1 MPDEPRPAG
10 SVFLSYASQDAAA
23 AERICDALRA
33 AGVQVWLDKSE
44 LRSGDAWDAQIK
56 KRIQE
61 CALFIPVISAHT
73 NARSEG
79 YFRGEWNLA
88 IRRLMNMAQDAAF
101 LVPVVI
107 DDTREANAR
116 VPEEFLQAQWTWLP
130 GGETSAEFA
139 QRVRVLSER
148 GFPATRSVGAPP
160 AREHSPTVPKK
171 RSAVIG
177 AALAA
182 TLLILGAGAW
192 WYLNGAREKPAP
204 QTTNNFAPPPHSVAV
219 LAFLNLSGDPKD
231 EYFSDGLSE
240 ELLNTLVRI
249 EKLRVA
255 ARTSSFSFKGKSVDI
270 PTVGRQLNVGAVLE
284 GSVRKV
290 GEKVRITAQLID
302 AITGYHLWSQN
313 FDREFKDII
322 ALQSEI
328 AMAVA
333 GALEIK
339 LLANAKDVQT
349 PGGTQ
354 NPKALDAFL
363 RGRAGE
369 RIQDLKNLRL
379 ALAALDEAV
388 ALDPDFANALAF
400 RGDVLA
406 QIAVSA
412 PGDAEEVRRQVE
424 DAQRSVRR
432 AAAMAPDS
440 GFVFRYLGRVLL
452 NTTSDYAAIDAALRR
467 AMLLEPGKAEALI
480 GYSNF
485 AVLMGR
491 ADALPAIERAKA
503 LDPLSK
509 SVLANLGMAQYY
521 SRRYADARASL
532 LEAKKGWDNDVTLDW
547 LALTELADGKPAA
560 ALPYCE
566 RDLTTWSNQVC
577 LAVAYQMLGRQKD
590 ANAMLKKL
598 QDELG
603 DGAAYQY
610 AQIHAQWGR
619 QAEAMKWL
627 EKAVELDD
635 PGLSSLKVDPMLDPL
650 RKIGRFQEI
659 VAGQNF
665 PA

>member
-1 MPDEPRPAG
+1 MG
-10 SVFLSYASQDAAA
+10 
-23 AERICDALRA
+23 
-33 AGVQVWLDKSE
+33 K
-44 LRSGDAWDAQIK
+44 
-56 KRIQE
+56 
-61 CALFIPVISAHT
+61 
-73 NARSEG
+73 
-79 YFRGEWNLA
+79 
-88 IRRLMNMAQDAAF
+88 
-101 LVPVVI
+101 
-107 DDTREANAR
+107 
-116 VPEEFLQAQWTWLP
+116 WLP
-130 GGETSAEFA
+130 GGETSSEFA
-139 QRVRVLSER
+139 QRVRLLLER
-148 GFPATRSVGAPP
+148 GLPATRSLGAAP
-160 AREHSPTVPKK
+160 ARAHSPAAPRRRLT
-171 RSAVIG
+171 AVG

-182 TLLILGAGAW
+182 TLLVLGVGAW
-192 WYLNGAREKPAP
+192 WYFDGAREKPVA
-204 QTTNNFAPPPHSVAV
+204 QASKDFAPPPHSVAV

-313 FDREFKDII
+313 FDRDFRDII

-328 AMAVA
+328 ATAVA

-339 LLANAKDVQT
+339 LLGNAKDVRFPAARRIRRRWT
-349 PGGTQ
+349 HSC
-354 NPKALDAFL
+354 AAA
-363 RGRAGE
+363 RA

-400 RGDVLA
+400 RGNVLA
-406 QIAVSA
+406 QIALSD
-412 PGDAEEVRRQVE
+412 PGDAGQVRRQID
-424 DAQRSVRR
+424 DAQRSARR

-485 AVLMGR
+485 AVLMGQ

-566 RDLTTWSNQVC
+566 RDLTTWSNTV
-577 LAVAYQMLGRQKD
+577 LPGRRLPE
-590 ANAMLKKL
+590 ARPT
-598 QDELG
+598 ERCG
-603 DGAAYQY
+603 S
-610 AQIHAQWGR
+610 HA
-619 QAEAMKWL
+619 
-627 EKAVELDD
+627 EKAAGRARRRRCIPICAD
-635 PGLSSLKVDPMLDPL
+635 L
-650 RKIGRFQEI
+650 RHMEPAGRSDE
-659 VAGQNF
+659 VA
-665 PA
+665 